1 MHILWI
7 KTELLH
13 PVDKGG
19 RIRTYQ
25 MLRQLRREHR
35 ITYLALDDGAGGAQA
50 VERASEYCHDLVA
63 VPFATRAKRT
73 TGFYWELL
81 QNLASPLP
89 YAVAKYRSP
98 ALTREL
104 RRLVAGGDVDVIVC
118 DFLFPSLNVPSSLGP
133 PTVLFQHNVEAAI
146 WERHAQVASH
156 PVKRLYMREQ
166 WRRMRAFEGRECRR
180 FDKVVA
186 VSQEDCGVLERAY
199 GLRAVEEV
207 PTGVDTDFFRPGN
220 TVTRS
225 SNEIVFTGSMDWLPN
240 EDAVAWFADA
250 ILPRIRA
257 EVPDARLTIVGRT
270 PSQPVLDLARAHR
283 DITVTGS
290 VPDVRPYM
298 ERAAAFVIP
307 MRVAGGTRLKVYEAM
322 GMEIPIVSTT
332 IGIEGLPVRH
342 DVELLVADEPEAFA
356 AAVVRLLREPPLG
369 TRLATNAARRVRA
382 EFGWR
387 EVGSRFASICGALRT
402 ERRERVPA

>member
-1 MHILWI
+1 
-7 KTELLH
+7 
-13 PVDKGG
+13 
-19 RIRTYQ
+19 
-25 MLRQLRREHR
+25 
-35 ITYLALDDGAGGAQA
+35 
-50 VERASEYCHDLVA
+50 
-63 VPFATRAKRT
+63 
-73 TGFYWELL
+73 
-81 QNLASPLP
+81 
-89 YAVAKYRSP
+89 
-98 ALTREL
+98 
-104 RRLVAGGDVDVIVC
+104 VIVC
-118 DFLFPSLNVPSSLGP
+118 DFLFPSLNVPSGLGP

-220 TVTRS
+220 AVTRN

-257 EVPDARLTIVGRT
+257 EVPDARFTIVGRT

-283 DITVTGS
+283 EITVTGS

-356 AAVVRLLREPPLG
+356 AAVVRVLREPPLG
-369 TRLATNAARRVRA
+369 TRLAANAARRVRA

-387 EVGSRFASICGALRT
+387 EVASRFASICGALRT
-402 ERRERVPA
+402 EHRERVPA